1 MDLFSQSELKKRAA
15 VYIRMSTEHQRYSPE
30 NQMAAMVEYANKHNY
45 EIVRKYAD
53 EGKSGLNIAGRASLQ
68 QMIDDVQSG
77 KADYEAILVLD
88 VTRWGRFQDAD
99 ESAYYEHICKR
110 SGIRVEYCAEQFAN
124 DGSPVSTIIKG
135 VKRTMAA
142 EYSRELSCKVFA
154 GQARLITKGYRQ
166 GGPAGYGLR
175 RMLIDERGNQKT
187 ALVRG
192 EHKSI
197 ATDRVILIPGP
208 DEEVSNVRWMYDMFV
223 HEGKSERE
231 IAAIL
236 NEHGILTD
244 WDRDWTYATVKEVL
258 TNEKYIGNNVFN
270 RKSFKLKQKH
280 VKNPESEWVRH
291 DDAFTPIVDKDIFY
305 RAKAIFTARSYR
317 LSNEEMLDKLRQ
329 LKEQKGYLSAMVI
342 NEREDMPS
350 SAAYASRFGG
360 LVRAYKLVG
369 YTPDRDFKYLEI
381 NRLLREYHKEVLN
394 DTVQKILDV
403 GAEVSLTH
411 NNSLLLINNMY
422 TTSIVICRCTK
433 TPSNAYQWKVRF
445 DASLEP
451 DLTIAVR
458 MNSIN
463 ENPLDYYLLP
473 GLDFNT
479 KNLNLRESNKDLL
492 DSYRFDNLN
501 YLLELS
507 RVIKLKEAA

>member
-1 MDLFSQSELKKRAA
+1 MDLFDRTEKKKRAA

-30 NQMAAMVEYANKHNY
+30 NQMAAMQEYANKHNY

-53 EGKSGLNIAGRASLQ
+53 EGKSGLNIAGRISLQ
-68 QMIDDVQSG
+68 HMIDDVQSG
-77 KADYEAILVLD
+77 HADYEAILVLD

-175 RMLIDERGNQKT
+175 RMLIDEMGNRKT
-187 ALVRG
+187 ELTRG

-208 DEEVSNVRWMYDMFV
+208 EEEIQIVRWMYDMFV
-223 HEGKSERE
+223 HEGKTEGE
-231 IAAIL
+231 IAEIL
-236 NEHGILTD
+236 NKQGVLTD
-244 WDRDWTYATVKEVL
+244 WDREWRSATVKQIL

-270 RKSFKLKQKH
+270 RKSFKLKQKR
-280 VKNPESEWVRH
+280 VVNPESQWVRR
-291 DDAFTPIVDKDIFY
+291 DDAFEGIVDKDIFY

-317 LSNEEMLDKLRQ
+317 MSNEEMLQKLRE
-329 LKEQKGYLSAMVI
+329 LKEQKGYLSAMII
-342 NEREDMPS
+342 NERDDMPS
-350 SAAYASRFGG
+350 SAAYAGRFGG
-360 LVRAYKLVG
+360 LVRAYQLVG
-369 YTPDRDFKYLEI
+369 YTPDRDFRYLEI

-403 GAEVSLTH
+403 GAQVSLIN
-411 NNSLLLINNMY
+411 NNSLLLINDIY
-422 TTSIVICRCTK
+422 TASIVISRCFK

-445 DASLEP
+445 DTSLNP
-451 DLTIAVR
+451 DITIAVR

-463 ENPLDYYLLP
+463 EDALDYYLLP
-473 GLDFNT
+473 RLDFCMT
-479 KNLNLRESNKDLL
+479 DLKLKEHNKDLL

-507 RVIKLKEAA
+507 KIIKIREAA